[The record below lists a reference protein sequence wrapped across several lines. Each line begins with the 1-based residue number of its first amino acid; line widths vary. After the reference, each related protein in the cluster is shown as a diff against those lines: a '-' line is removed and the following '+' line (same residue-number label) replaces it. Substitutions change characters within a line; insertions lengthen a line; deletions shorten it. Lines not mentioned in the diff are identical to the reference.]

1 MVDYRRMPKPGKEYL
16 MSESR
21 VIVKIGTEYWAVEL
35 GQTLAQK
42 YRLNPEQLPE
52 QLAKLIK

>member
-1 MVDYRRMPKPGKEYL
+1 
-16 MSESR
+16 
-21 VIVKIGTEYWAVEL
+21 VIVKIGTEYWAVER

-42 YRLNPEQLPE
+42 YRLSPGQLPE